1 MIFVDGIIIIQ
12 LFNMINKDI
21 TILSSPKVLRWH
33 QLGQHIGEIEAWTIN
48 YRTSLRFLFLNRIFN
63 YLKTAE
69 PLREDSKVYTSVE
82 DISRGWLK
90 EYL

>member
-12 LFNMINKDI
+12 LCNMINKDI
-21 TILSSPKVLRWH
+21 TILSSPAVLRWH
-33 QLGQHIGEIEAWTIN
+33 QLGQHIGEIEAWTIDLKK
-48 YRTSLRFLFLNRIFN
+48 TSLRFLFLNRIFN

-82 DISRGWLK
+82 DISRG
-90 EYL
+90 